1 MKHFIATIAILS
13 SLLAAR
19 AADWQLQVV
28 DGDSLGQYPAL
39 ALAPDG
45 QPAIAHYDGGSQG
58 VRFSR
63 FNGSVWSNT
72 IVENTGY
79 GWHTSLAFNPTD
91 GQPAIA
97 HYDNGNFDLRYSSFD
112 GSVWTT
118 TVVDSIGDVGQY
130 CSLAFDTN
138 GLPAISYVEFGGYTS
153 NNLKFARHNGTSWV
167 ITTLVTNQNVSWNVP
182 LAFNP
187 TSGHPAIAY
196 TDYNVY
202 SLHYIAYDGSGWLS
216 STVQTAGVGYNLNLA
231 FGPDGYPI
239 INHDGAGSFEI
250 LYTRFNGSSWVSNEV
265 PAYSPSEPSMAV
277 RADGEPVFAY
287 RNASG
292 PGEFWFVER
301 INGEWSNQ
309 LVDASSLAG
318 TESSV
323 AFDTNGH
330 PVIAYRHGG
339 LNQLW
344 FARRL
349 GVPASSLDGTNAHL
363 YGANIGWI
371 NARGDVTNGLRVGA
385 FFCEGRLWSANCG
398 WIGFGNRPT
407 NGWQYGNV
415 SADDYGV
422 NVERSGALRG
432 RGYGANIGWIRFET
446 NGNPRVDRFTGNLSG
461 YAYGANVGWISL
473 SNLYGYARTETLDPG
488 PDLDSDGLP
497 DAWELSYAGSL
508 SNLVAEGDADADGV
522 PDAAEYLADTDP
534 LDDGSLLEITA
545 LNRIITTNAVTW
557 TVEPTRTYRLEQA
570 DAATHGAVWSDS
582 GLGVL
587 PPGAGPTL
595 TGRVPDPATTTRF
608 YRAKALVPLAP

>member
-1 MKHFIATIAILS
+1 MKRFLTITALLF
-13 SLLAAR
+13 SLPAAR

-28 DGDSLGQYPAL
+28 DADSLGHYCSL
-39 ALAPDG
+39 KIGPDG

-63 FNGSVWSNT
+63 FNGSVWST
-72 IVENTGY
+72 QIVENSGY
-79 GWHTSLAFNPTD
+79 GWHTSLAFNPTN

-97 HYDNGNFDLRYSSFD
+97 HYDNYNLDLRYSSFD

-118 TVVDSIGDVGQY
+118 AIVDTNGNVGSY
-130 CSLAFDTN
+130 ASLAFDTN
-138 GLPAISYVEFGGYTS
+138 GLPAISYVEFNGYPT
-153 NNLKFARHNGTSWV
+153 NNLKFARHNGSSWV
-167 ITTLVTNQNVSWNVP
+167 ITTLVTNQNVSWEVP

-196 TDYNVY
+196 MDYNLY

-216 STVQTAGVGYNLNLA
+216 STVQTTGVGYNLSLA

-239 INHDGAGSFEI
+239 ISHDGASSFQI
-250 LYTRFNGSSWVSNEV
+250 LYTRFNGSSWIPNEV
-265 PAYSPSEPSMAV
+265 PANSPSYPSMAI

-287 RNASG
+287 RDSAALDG
-292 PGEFWFVER
+292 LWFVER
-301 INGEWSNQ
+301 IGGEWTNQ

-339 LNQLW
+339 INQLW

-349 GVPASSLDGTNAHL
+349 PVPTSNVDGTNAHL

-385 FFCEGRLWSANCG
+385 FFCEGRIWSANCG

-407 NGWQYGNV
+407 NGWQYGNA
-415 SADDYGV
+415 SANDYGV
-422 NVERSGALRG
+422 NVERTGALRG

-461 YAYGANVGWISL
+461 YAWGANVGWITL
-473 SNLYGYARTETLDPG
+473 SNLYGFARTASINPG
-488 PDLDSDGLP
+488 PDLDSDGIP
-497 DAWELSYAGSL
+497 DAWEFSITDSL
-508 SNLVAEGDADADGV
+508 TNLTATGDADGDGI
-522 PDAAEYLADTDP
+522 PDAAEYITDTDP
-534 LDDGSLLEITA
+534 LDDGSLL
-545 LNRIITTNAVTW
+545 RITTIARATGTNRVAW
-557 TVEPTRTYRLEQA
+557 TVEPTRQYRLEQTWTPTN
-570 DAATHGAVWSDS
+570 DATWTDT
-582 GLGVL
+582 GLGL
-587 PPGAGPTL
+587 LAPGPGPTL
-595 TGRVPDPATTTRF
+595 TGLVTEATATTRT
-608 YRAKALVPLAP
+608 YRARALLPLAP